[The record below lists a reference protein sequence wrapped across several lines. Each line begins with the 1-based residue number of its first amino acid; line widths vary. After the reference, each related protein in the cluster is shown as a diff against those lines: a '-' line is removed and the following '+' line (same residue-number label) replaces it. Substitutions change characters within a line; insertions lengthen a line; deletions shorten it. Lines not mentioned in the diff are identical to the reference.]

1 MSEHHENRRVQMTR
15 RLLKEA
21 LLELLEHTELA
32 RISVTALCQK
42 ADVHRSTFYQYY
54 TDPSAL
60 LQEIETDFFRMI
72 PVPPEV
78 LDPGNQK
85 KLLLTTA
92 AFFDTVREHRKSI
105 RILFSQAAGDD
116 FAARLVAFLCDGYIP
131 FPEGDDGMSDHFKRL
146 YVANGTVGMMREWI
160 SADCPIDSQ
169 QLAGMMYSF
178 SRKVL
183 S

>member
-1 MSEHHENRRVQMTR
+1 MSEHHESRRVQMTR

-60 LQEIETDFFRMI
+60 LQEIETDFLQMI

-78 LDPGNQK
+78 LDPNNQK
-85 KLLLTTA
+85 KLLSTTA
-92 AFFDTVREHRKSI
+92 AFFDAVKERRRSI
-105 RILFSQAAGDD
+105 RILFSQTAGND
-116 FAARLVAFLCDGYIP
+116 FTARLVMFLCNGYIP
-131 FPEGDDGMSDHFKRL
+131 FVKGDDKMSDHFKRL
-146 YVANGTVGMMREWI
+146 FVANGTVGMMREWI
-160 SADCPIDSQ
+160 STDCPIDSQ
-169 QLAGMMYSF
+169 QLAEMMYSF

>member
-1 MSEHHENRRVQMTR
+1 MSEHHESRRVQMTR

-21 LLELLEHTELA
+21 LLELLEDTELA
-32 RISVTALCQK
+32 RISVTALCRK

-78 LDPGNQK
+78 LDLNNQK
-85 KLLLTTA
+85 KLLSMTA
-92 AFFDTVREHRKSI
+92 DFFDSVREHRKAI
-105 RILFSQAAGDD
+105 RILFSKAAGDD
-116 FAARLVAFLCDGYIP
+116 FAARLVAFLCEGYIP
-131 FPEGDDGMSDHFKRL
+131 FVKGDDGTIDHFKQL
-146 YVANGTVGMMREWI
+146 YIANGTVGMLREWI
-160 SADCPIDSQ
+160 SADCPIDSR
-169 QLAGMMYSF
+169 QLAGMMYSL

>member
-1 MSEHHENRRVQMTR
+1 MSEHYENRRVQMTR

-32 RISVTALCQK
+32 RISVTALCQR

-60 LQEIETDFFRMI
+60 LQEIETDFLGLI
-72 PVPPEV
+72 PRPPEV
-78 LDPGNQK
+78 LDPKNQK
-85 KLLLTTA
+85 KLLSTTA
-92 AFFDTVREHRKSI
+92 AFFDAVRDRRKSL
-105 RILFSQAAGDD
+105 RILFSKAAGDD

-131 FPEGDDGMSDHFKRL
+131 FVQGDDATSDRFKRL
-146 YVANGTVGMMREWI
+146 YIANGTVGMLREWI
-160 SADCPIDSQ
+160 IMDCPINSQ
-169 QLAGMMYSF
+169 QLAGMMYSL

>member
-1 MSEHHENRRVQMTR
+1 MTR

-21 LLELLEHTELA
+21 LLELLEDTELS
-32 RISVTALCQK
+32 RISVTALCRR

-54 TDPSAL
+54 TDPTAL
-60 LQEIETDFFRMI
+60 LLEIETDFLRMI
-72 PVPPEV
+72 PVPPEEM
-78 LDPGNQK
+78 DPNNQK
-85 KLLLTTA
+85 KLLLMTA
-92 AFFDTVREHRKSI
+92 AFFDAVRERRKSI
-105 RILFSQAAGDD
+105 RILFSKTAGND
-116 FAARLVAFLCDGYIP
+116 FAARLVTFLCDGYIP
-131 FPEGDDGMSDHFKRL
+131 FLEGDDRTSDHFKRL
-146 YVANGTVGMMREWI
+146 YVANGTVGMLREWI

>member
-1 MSEHHENRRVQMTR
+1 MTR

-78 LDPGNQK
+78 LDPGIQK

-105 RILFSQAAGDD
+105 RILLYTNS
-116 FAARLVAFLCDGYIP
+116 IP
-131 FPEGDDGMSDHFKRL
+131 CFKSI
-146 YVANGTVGMMREWI
+146 YNCYHSFVKI
-160 SADCPIDSQ
+160 SKC
-169 QLAGMMYSF
+169 
-178 SRKVL
+178 
-183 S
+183 